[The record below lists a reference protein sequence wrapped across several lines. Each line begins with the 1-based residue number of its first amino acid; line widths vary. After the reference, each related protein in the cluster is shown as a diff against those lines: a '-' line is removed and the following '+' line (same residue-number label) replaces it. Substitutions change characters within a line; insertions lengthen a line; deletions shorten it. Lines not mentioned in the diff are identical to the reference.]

1 MEAIMKIETPLHTAH
16 QLDRLA
22 GQFEHWRRT
31 RSHPSE
37 RIPQCLWEQAAAL
50 AQVLPHCRVAQR
62 LRLSPNDLKKH
73 TVTRHGSTPA
83 VSPTPSPFVEV
94 PPMPAWSPVTV
105 AMEIELERPDGARL
119 RLRCPES
126 TSPVAAVVRAF
137 LEGS

>member
-1 MEAIMKIETPLHTAH
+1 MEAIRKIETPLHPAH

-37 RIPQCLWEQAAAL
+37 RIPHRLWQQAAAL

-73 TVTRHGSTPA
+73 MVTQRDSKPTA
-83 VSPTPSPFVEV
+83 SLTPSPCVAV
-94 PPMPAWSPVTV
+94 PPTPAWSPATV
-105 AMEIELERPDGARL
+105 AMEVELERPDGARL

-137 LEGS
+137 LEAH

>member
-1 MEAIMKIETPLHTAH
+1 MKIETPLSTAH

-22 GQFEHWRRT
+22 GQFAHWRRT

-37 RIPQCLWEQAAAL
+37 RIPQRLWEQAAAL

-73 TVTRHGSTPA
+73 MVTRHDAQPTA
-83 VSPTPSPFVEV
+83 SPTPSPFVEV
-94 PPMPAWSPVTV
+94 PPTPALPLATP
-105 AMEIELERPDGARL
+105 AMEIELERSDGARL

-126 TSPVAAVVRAF
+126 TVPVAALVRAF

>member
-1 MEAIMKIETPLHTAH
+1 MKIATPLPTDH
-16 QLDRLA
+16 QLDQLA

-37 RIPQCLWEQAAAL
+37 RIPQRLWEQAAAL
-50 AQVLPHCRVAQR
+50 ARVLPHCRVAQH

-73 TVTRHGSTPA
+73 MATPHDSTSA
-83 VSPTPSPFVEV
+83 AFPTPRPSFVEV
-94 PPMPAWSPVTV
+94 PPAPAWTPAAP

-126 TSPVAAVVRAF
+126 PSPVAALVRAF
-137 LEGS
+137 LEVAR